1 MRFLL
6 KSPPFWLPSYQKGG
20 PGQKIQK
27 NNRNFGAGKKVGIS
41 GREYHIR
48 DQRRRFLPE
57 GFEITELGRN
67 NRVTIKSVSRAGI
80 PAPDTVIR
88 VRGAIWSAGDGARAS
103 GTALASRLSRE
114 VRLPGWLDPGSG
126 ITRMGPRW

>member
-1 MRFLL
+1 MPNGLPRAVPTPRKKITK
-6 KSPPFWLPSYQKGG
+6 KSKS
-20 PGQKIQK
+20 
-27 NNRNFGAGKKVGIS
+27 RRRTKKVGIS

-57 GFEITELGRN
+57 GYGITELGRN
-67 NRVTIKSVSRAGI
+67 NRVTIKIVSRAGI
-80 PAPDTVIR
+80 WGPDPVIR
-88 VRGAIWSAGDGARAS
+88 VRGAIWSAGDGTRAS